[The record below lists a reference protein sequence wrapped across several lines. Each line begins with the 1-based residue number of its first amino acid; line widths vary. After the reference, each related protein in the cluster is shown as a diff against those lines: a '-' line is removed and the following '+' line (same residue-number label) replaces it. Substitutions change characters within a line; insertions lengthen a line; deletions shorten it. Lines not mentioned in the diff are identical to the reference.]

1 MVTFTV
7 AGCSSGVMA
16 LVFRVHERAVMLVQF
31 RRGDVQ
37 RASGGSRPLNPCV
50 PRKWLNG
57 PMAKKPGQRALCLR
71 RS

>member
-1 MVTFTV
+1 MVTITV
-7 AGCSSGVMA
+7 AGCSSGVTA

-37 RASGGSRPLNPCV
+37 RSSGGYRPLNPCF

-57 PMAKKPGQRALCLR
+57 SMAKKPGQHAP
-71 RS
+71 